1 MASTKSRKSVSLG
14 DEDRRYIN
22 ESVGDAKRRVGGA
35 ASGLESSTIFDTLES
50 FGLSSARVERLRE
63 AIGKVE
69 VREGIEKAQEY
80 LSEQIENARGYA
92 RDNPKKVIGG
102 AAGVLV
108 GASLLALAIRRA
120 AGEDKPKRSTAP
132 AAPAKKSSSSKKK
145 SSGGSKKK
153 STKKR

>member
-50 FGLSSARVERLRE
+50 FGLSSDRVERLRE

-120 AGEDKPKRSTAP
+120 AGDDKPKSRSTAAP
-132 AAPAKKSSSSKKK
+132 AAPAKKSSSKK
-145 SSGGSKKK
+145 SSSKKK

>member
-22 ESVGDAKRRVGGA
+22 ESVGDAKKRVGGA

-50 FGLSSARVERLRE
+50 FGLSSERVERLRE

-120 AGEDKPKRSTAP
+120 AGDDKPKRSAAP
-132 AAPAKKSSSSKKK
+132 AASKAPAKKSS
-145 SSGGSKKK
+145 SKKK

>member
-1 MASTKSRKSVSLG
+1 MASTKSNKSVSLG

-22 ESVGDAKRRVGGA
+22 ESVGEAKRRVGGA

-50 FGLSSARVERLRE
+50 FGLSSARVERLPH

-132 AAPAKKSSSSKKK
+132 AASKAPAKKASS
-145 SSGGSKKK
+145 SKKK

>member
-1 MASTKSRKSVSLG
+1 MASTKSKKTVSLG

-22 ESVGDAKRRVGGA
+22 ESVGEAKRRVGGA
-35 ASGLESSTIFDTLES
+35 AAGLESSTIFDTLES
-50 FGLSSARVERLRE
+50 FGLSSDRVERLRQ
-63 AIGKVE
+63 ALGKVE

-80 LSEQIENARGYA
+80 LSEQIEIARGYA

-120 AGEDKPKRSTAP
+120 AGEDKPKARAKP
-132 AAPAKKSSSSKKK
+132 ASAAKSSSKKSSS
-145 SSGGSKKK
+145 KK